1 MLWKHNKM
9 IMIKVNTMKR
19 REILFKNK
27 YYENKD
33 TIKDSCNDQN
43 CNDKNMVP
51 NLGFTYTK
59 MVKIGSCFC
68 LSKLDSNHMV

>member
-1 MLWKHNKM
+1 
-9 IMIKVNTMKR
+9 MKR

-33 TIKDSCNDQN
+33 TIKDSCNDKN

-51 NLGFTYTK
+51 N
-59 MVKIGSCFC
+59 
-68 LSKLDSNHMV
+68 

>member
-51 NLGFTYTK
+51 N
-59 MVKIGSCFC
+59 
-68 LSKLDSNHMV
+68 